1 VLVIG
6 RYLTRPI
13 LRIVAGANTREVFT
27 AFALLLVI
35 GIAQL
40 MTLAGISMALGAF
53 LAGVLLASSEYKHA
67 LETDIEPFKGLLLGL
82 FFISVG
88 MGVDFGLLVRAPGTI
103 AVIVTGLLAL
113 KVVTLWIVATVMGVG
128 WTQRWLFAAL
138 LAQGGEFAFV
148 VFNVAETAGVL
159 TAQRAGELT
168 IAVALSMAA
177 TPLMLLL
184 HDKIAAWQAGSSRRP
199 DDEIRESGNPVIIA
213 GFGRFGQIV
222 ARMLFANGMRAIV
235 LDHDTE
241 QVELLRKFGYK
252 VFYGDA
258 TRLDLLRAA
267 GAGEACLLVNAIDDI
282 ADSIALTDR
291 VREYFPDLPIIAR
304 ARNVTHYVEL
314 RTRGVKIVER
324 ETFESALRTGRH
336 VLEELGVDRFRARE
350 IADAF
355 RRHNLMTLEERLPH
369 FRDEARVLSEAKA
382 GREELR
388 EFFARDQAQ
397 FETEQRKGWKAG
409 S

>member
-1 VLVIG
+1 
-6 RYLTRPI
+6 
-13 LRIVAGANTREVFT
+13 
-27 AFALLLVI
+27 
-35 GIAQL
+35 
-40 MTLAGISMALGAF
+40 
-53 LAGVLLASSEYKHA
+53 
-67 LETDIEPFKGLLLGL
+67 
-82 FFISVG
+82 
-88 MGVDFGLLVRAPGTI
+88 
-103 AVIVTGLLAL
+103 
-113 KVVTLWIVATVMGVG
+113 MGVG
-128 WTQRWLFAAL
+128 ARQRWLFAAL

-148 VFNVAETAGVL
+148 VFGVAQTAGVL
-159 TAQRAGELT
+159 SADRAGELT

-184 HDKIAAWQAGSSRRP
+184 HDKLAAWRAGASERP
-199 DDEIRESGNPVIIA
+199 DDEIKESGNPVIIA

-267 GAGEACLLVNAIDDI
+267 GAGDACLLVNAIDDMG
-282 ADSIALTDR
+282 DSLALTDR
-291 VREYFPDLPIIAR
+291 VREHFPNLPIIAR

-314 RTRGVKIVER
+314 RSRGVDIVER

-336 VLEELGVDRFRARE
+336 VLETLGVDRFRARE

-355 RRHNLMTLEERLPH
+355 RRHNLVTLNALVPH
-369 FRDEARVLSEAKA
+369 FRDESKVLSEAKA

-388 EFFARDQAQ
+388 ELFARYRSQ
-397 FETEQRKGWKAG
+397 FESEQRKGWKAG
-409 S
+409 N

>member
-1 VLVIG
+1 
-6 RYLTRPI
+6 
-13 LRIVAGANTREVFT
+13 
-27 AFALLLVI
+27 
-35 GIAQL
+35 
-40 MTLAGISMALGAF
+40 
-53 LAGVLLASSEYKHA
+53 
-67 LETDIEPFKGLLLGL
+67 
-82 FFISVG
+82 